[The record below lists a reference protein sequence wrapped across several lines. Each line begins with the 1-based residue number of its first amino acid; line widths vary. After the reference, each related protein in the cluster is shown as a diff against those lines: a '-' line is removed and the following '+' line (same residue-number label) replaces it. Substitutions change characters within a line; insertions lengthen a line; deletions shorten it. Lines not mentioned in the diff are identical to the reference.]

1 MNRFE
6 VANPQFEAVVRE
18 SFARQSLMSTI
29 GAELT
34 RVAPGEVTIEL
45 SFAEGWAQQNGFLHA
60 GVVAAIADS
69 ACGYAAQTLMPAGK
83 GVLTVEFKVN
93 LLAPAAGERFVAA
106 ATVLRAGRTLTVVRA
121 DVHADGKLVATMLGT
136 MIAR

>member
-1 MNRFE
+1 MAFE
-6 VANPQFEAVVRE
+6 AVNPQFEAVVRE
-18 SFARQSLMSTI
+18 SFARQSLMSSI

-45 SFAEGWAQQNGFLHA
+45 PFGEGWGQQDGFLHA
-60 GVVAAIADS
+60 GVVASIADS
-69 ACGYAAQTLMPAGK
+69 ACGYAAQTLMPEGK